1 MKCYRRVCLLVLAV
15 AAVVACGQ
23 WRRVGSVASPA
34 PDAILP
40 GMFDLASV
48 YRHMGFLAQ
57 GPPVAFVAT
66 VRFLAGPQP
75 DSTLAVFAGSL
86 ANNTLSFRR
95 TEAGFEA
102 IYQVEAR
109 FELAG
114 ASHIVTSTERVR
126 VAAFQETQRADES
139 VIFQRSLHVPPGAAR
154 LEVMFRDVN
163 TGGYSRDSMG
173 LDIPRFAE
181 GRAVSSMLPLYHGTE
196 RPTRAELPNF
206 LLNPRA
212 TVPFGNDTL
221 RVYLEGYGFDDG
233 AEIEFRAVD
242 DGGIEVWRAAG
253 QFRGS
258 RALASTLLLAPPG
271 TLPVGELRVEAM
283 FGSGDTL
290 RAPVLVTLSDL
301 WMIAN
306 LDDVVKVLRHFGH
319 DERLRALR
327 AAPPAERPA
336 LWREFWR
343 ETDPNPSTPENEAL
357 IAYFSRVQQA
367 NLRFREGSDPGWIT
381 DRGEVF
387 INLGAPDEVFDN
399 SAGFQGTR
407 RIRWVFTAHRLVV
420 DFVDESGFGRFR
432 MTPSSRADY
441 QIVLARVR
449 R

>member
-1 MKCYRRVCLLVLAV
+1 MHHLRIRLVVLAV
-15 AAVVACGQ
+15 AAGTACGQ
-23 WRRVGSVASPA
+23 WRRVGSEPSPT

-95 TEAGFEA
+95 TDTGFEA

-109 FELAG
+109 FEIAG
-114 ASHIVTSTERVR
+114 GSRVIASTERVR
-126 VAAFQETQRADES
+126 VAAYPETQRADES
-139 VIFQRSLHVPPGAAR
+139 VIFQRTLLVPPGSAR
-154 LEVMFRDVN
+154 MQVTFRDVN
-163 TGGYSRDSMG
+163 TGGYSRDSAN
-173 LDIPRFAE
+173 LSVPRYAD
-181 GRAVSSMLPLYHGTE
+181 GRAVSSMVPLHQGAE
-196 RPTRAELPNF
+196 RTTRTVVPSF
-206 LLNPRA
+206 VVNPRA
-212 TVPFGNDTL
+212 TVPFGSDTL
-221 RVYLEGYGFDDG
+221 RVYLEGYGYDDG
-233 AEIEFRAVD
+233 TEIQFRAVD
-242 DGGIEVWRAAG
+242 DSGTEVWTAG
-253 QFRGS
+253 TRLHGTP
-258 RALASTLLLAPPG
+258 ALASTLLFAPPG
-271 TLPVGELRVEAM
+271 TLPVGELRVEAVV
-283 FGSGDTL
+283 GGGDTV

-306 LDDVVKVLRHFGH
+306 LDDVIKVLRYFGH
-319 DERLRALR
+319 DDRLRALR
-327 AAPPAERPA
+327 AAPPADRPQ
-336 LWREFWR
+336 LWRDFWR
-343 ETDPNPSTPENEAL
+343 ETDPNPNTPENEAL
-357 IAYFSRVQQA
+357 ISYFARVQQA
-367 NLRFREGSDPGWIT
+367 NQRFREGSDAGWIT

-387 INLGAPDEVFDN
+387 INLGAPDEVYDN

-407 RIRWVFTAHRLVV
+407 RIRWVFTVHRLAV

-432 MTPSSRADY
+432 LTPSSRADY